1 MGALLYKI
9 SSSVV
14 RPDVQ
19 GILRICGN
27 IVNLVA
33 AMSAVASLHSNNW
46 QGDIVRMQAP
56 YLYLGTDDAVVQLPV
71 NECYRYKMCLAC
83 VRDPYCGW
91 DAALHACLPYRDGD
105 RYINYLLYLYYQRA
119 RRQVHC
125 KC

>member
-1 MGALLYKI
+1 MCGVFI
-9 SSSVV
+9 
-14 RPDVQ
+14 
-19 GILRICGN
+19 RIFGN
-27 IVNLVA
+27 VLNLVV
-33 AMSAVASLHSNNW
+33 AMIAVAPLYSNC

-105 RYINYLLYLYYQRA
+105 R
-119 RRQVHC
+119 
-125 KC
+125 